1 MNILQERAGTVLNG
15 IEAHAFS
22 DTRTEVGGILVG
34 IMDDGG
40 ARILAAL
47 PALKAVSGQ
56 TNVTF
61 THEVWDEV
69 LTVIDRDYPGQH
81 IVGWYH
87 THPGFGLFL
96 SEYDMFIHRNFFTD
110 HRMLALVVDPLAGE
124 LGWFGWDGDEVILQ
138 ERHPTSRSALQPA
151 GAGDT
156 PSGAAATLRRRPA
169 ALVGVPAIVL
179 LGAIGGYLLGTHNA
193 DATTAALTRHIAVAA
208 SQTQTAQAETDQLRQ
223 QIAAAK
229 TATPAHPTPAAATP
243 PRAATDVQYRVQPG
257 DTLWR
262 VAQAFYGDGN
272 AYSRIV
278 KANPHLHLQA
288 LRGGQILTVPV
299 PGTPTTKKVTNGG

>member
-81 IVGWYH
+81 IV
-87 THPGFGLFL
+87 
-96 SEYDMFIHRNFFTD
+96 
-110 HRMLALVVDPLAGE
+110 
-124 LGWFGWDGDEVILQ
+124 GWDGDEVILQ

>member
-1 MNILQERAGTVLNG
+1 MNILQERAGTVLDG

-34 IMDDGG
+34 TLDDGG

-69 LTVIDRDYPGQH
+69 LPVIDRDYPGQH

-138 ERHPTSRSALQPA
+138 ERHPTSRPALQPV

-156 PSGAAATLRRRPA
+156 PSGAATTRQRRPA

-193 DATTAALTRHIAVAA
+193 DLTTAAQTRQIAVAA

-223 QIAAAK
+223 QLAAAK
-229 TATPAHPTPAAATP
+229 TATPASPTPAAATP
-243 PRAATDVQYRVQPG
+243 ARATTNVQYRVQPG

-272 AYSRIV
+272 AYPRIV
-278 KANPHLHLQA
+278 KANPHLQPQA
-288 LRGGQILTVPV
+288 LRGGQVLTVPV
-299 PGTPTTKKVTNGG
+299 PDTRTTKKVTNGG

>member
-1 MNILQERAGTVLNG
+1 MNILQERAGTVLDG

-34 IMDDGG
+34 TLDDGG

-47 PALKAVSGQ
+47 PALKAVGGQ

-69 LTVIDRDYPGQH
+69 LTVIDRDYPGKH

-138 ERHPTSRSALQPA
+138 ERHPTSRPALQPA
-151 GAGDT
+151 GADDT
-156 PSGAAATLRRRPA
+156 SSGAATTRRRRPA

-193 DATTAALTRHIAVAA
+193 DLTTAAQTRQIAVAA
-208 SQTQTAQAETDQLRQ
+208 SQTQTAQAETDQLRRQ
-223 QIAAAK
+223 LAAAK
-229 TATPAHPTPAAATP
+229 TATPASPTPTAATRT
-243 PRAATDVQYRVQPG
+243 RATTNVQYRVQPG

-272 AYSRIV
+272 AYPRIV
-278 KANPHLHLQA
+278 KANPHLQPQA

-299 PGTPTTKKVTNGG
+299 PDTRPQRR

>member
-1 MNILQERAGTVLNG
+1 MNILQERAGTVLDG

-34 IMDDGG
+34 TLDDGG
-40 ARILAAL
+40 GRILAAL
-47 PALKAVSGQ
+47 PALKAVGGQ

-69 LTVIDRDYPGQH
+69 LTVIDRDYPGKH

-96 SEYDMFIHRNFFTD
+96 SDYDMFIHRNFFTD

-138 ERHPTSRSALQPA
+138 ERHPTSRPALQPA
-151 GAGDT
+151 GADDT
-156 PSGAAATLRRRPA
+156 PSGAATTRRRRPA

-193 DATTAALTRHIAVAA
+193 DLTTAAQTRQIAVAA

-223 QIAAAK
+223 QLAAAK
-229 TATPAHPTPAAATP
+229 TATPASPTPTAATHT
-243 PRAATDVQYRVQPG
+243 RATTNVQYRVQPG

-272 AYSRIV
+272 AYLRIV
-278 KANPHLHLQA
+278 KANPHLQPQA

-299 PGTPTTKKVTNGG
+299 PDTRPQRR